1 MPGLGVKQGKFTS
14 GIKSRKS
21 AQIFPYRM
29 KEVLP
34 IKQQSHYRHVLK
46 LTTDQLEAAGWDLH
60 IDLHE
65 AKKDGCV
72 ISLAESTCIRM
83 IENIAGVDSAV
94 VGRRLREIGR
104 EIRELRRQ
112 PKSRE
117 QIREIRSLYQ
127 QQSELQYM
135 PEYLCVVS
143 ATQSAFRRAC
153 KGFKVN
159 GVRYG
164 RLVGTTGGVKNSTV
178 VFAAETARNG
188 APLLEE
194 LRRRINNGRDM
205 TKEFVPAKLEAY
217 RALVCSASVPL
228 SAPRGVLVVDD
239 CVTHFKSSYIL
250 LEDGETDEP
259 VMSTVVD
266 GDVELIDSD
275 GYGLMSPELARRW
288 GYDLRLD
295 YRPAGICLRNSFC
308 KGMVFS
314 FDFHEF
320 SESVAGR
327 YEVTDIWGKVHDIRS
342 IDLILTASMLKLWD
356 SYGGIEEYLDNC
368 NRNGYCFSA
377 TKATPKELDV
387 ERRLNYQFIQPF
399 VLSDEQIWE
408 LAEPT
413 LTGLSDVMG
422 DDYAKTLL
430 FLRGT
435 KLTEE
440 TAWSTDTPWVA
451 ALMAD
456 RRMLDDPFVR
466 NQIKSLVKKK
476 VREAKFGKLKVHGNF
491 SILSGD
497 PYALCESIWGIPPK
511 GILKAGELYNKYW
524 ADTDA
529 SELVGFRAPMSS
541 QHNVVKASVQR
552 GWNARH
558 WYQYMDT
565 ITVLNSRDMI
575 RHSWNGADADG
586 DICFLTDNH
595 VLVQN
600 APAVFPVQCEQ
611 KKAKKSVPS
620 ESDFI
625 SANVL
630 GFGDDIGTITNR
642 ITAQTELQSLFEP
655 GTLEYE
661 ELRYRITAGQH
672 VQQNSI
678 DF

>member
-1 MPGLGVKQGKFTS
+1 M
-14 GIKSRKS
+14 
-21 AQIFPYRM
+21 
-29 KEVLP
+29 
-34 IKQQSHYRHVLK
+34 
-46 LTTDQLEAAGWDLH
+46 
-60 IDLHE
+60 
-65 AKKDGCV
+65 
-72 ISLAESTCIRM
+72 AESTCIRM
-83 IENIAGVDSAV
+83 MERIAGVDSVA
-94 VGRRLREIGR
+94 VGRKLREISR
-104 EIRELRRQ
+104 EIKALRRQ
-112 PKSRE
+112 PKSRD
-117 QIREIRSLYQ
+117 QIREIRRLYREQ
-127 QQSELQYM
+127 AELQYL
-135 PEYLCVVS
+135 PEYVCVVS
-143 ATQSAFRRAC
+143 TTQAAFRKAC
-153 KGFKVN
+153 KGFKIN
-159 GVRYG
+159 GMRYG

-178 VFAAETARNG
+178 VFVAEAARNG
-188 APLLEE
+188 APMLEE

-356 SYGGIEEYLDNC
+356 SYGGIDEYLDNC

-413 LTGLSDVMG
+413 LTELSDVMG

-466 NQIKSLVKKK
+466 NQIKMQVKKK
-476 VREAKFGKLKVHGNF
+476 IRESKFGKLKVHGNF
-491 SILSGD
+491 SVISGD
-497 PYALCESIWGIPPK
+497 PYALCENIWGIKAK
-511 GILKAGELYNKYW
+511 GLLKAGELYNKYW
-524 ADTDA
+524 VDA
-529 SELVGFRAPMSS
+529 GAKEVAAFRAPMSS
-541 QHNVVKASVQR
+541 HHNIKKLSVHR
-552 GWNARH
+552 GWNAGH

-565 ITVLNSRDMI
+565 VTVLNAWDMTT
-575 RHSWNGADADG
+575 HMLNGADNPST
-586 DICFLTDNH
+586 LS
-595 VLVQN
+595 
-600 APAVFPVQCEQ
+600 PA
-611 KKAKKSVPS
+611 SVM
-620 ESDFI
+620 
-625 SANVL
+625 
-630 GFGDDIGTITNR
+630 
-642 ITAQTELQSLFEP
+642 AQ
-655 GTLEYE
+655 
-661 ELRYRITAGQH
+661 
-672 VQQNSI
+672 
-678 DF
+678 